1 MEIKSRIWI
10 EKDGKP
16 FLGFGKI
23 QLLKMVDQTRSI
35 SAAAKGLNMSYK
47 KAWNLLN
54 DMEELSEQPLLVKH
68 IGGKSGGS
76 TVLTAYGK
84 TIIKEFEHLNMK
96 CETFL
101 NNEFKTTAHGVSE
114 S

>member
-16 FLGFGKI
+16 FIGFGKI
-23 QLLKMVDQTRSI
+23 QLLKMVDEEHSI
-35 SAAAKGLNMSYK
+35 SAAAKRLNMSYK

-54 DMEELSEQPLLVKH
+54 DMELLAEQPLLVKY

-76 TVLTAYGK
+76 TTLTAYGK
-84 TIIKEFEHLNMK
+84 ALIKTFDALNNK

-101 NNEFKTTAHGVSE
+101 NKEFKPETHGIY
-114 S
+114 